1 MPGFD
6 AIADPQELRRC
17 LRDLVA
23 LSTLPAIWRIY
34 DSDRIAESAAD
45 AMLSILNCEYVLLSV
60 PDQSIEVTKVARGVD
75 PDAAIAVA
83 AALREWLTHQLDDQ
97 TAISVVP
104 NVGTLRL
111 ASGPI
116 GLGDKAVVV
125 AASRQTNFPTAGQ
138 HLLLQICANYVTD
151 ELELHRRRFVAL
163 VERSSDII
171 GFASLD
177 GTTQYLNPAGL
188 EFMGLRHLDGESR
201 PTVLDYVHPEDHARV
216 REGRWV
222 GEIRLKDHAT
232 GAAIPF
238 LVDWFRMMTPV
249 AANP

>member
-1 MPGFD
+1 MKGIIHEPSTKPTMKPESRDALLTAIAFYEKIRFTLRLMNFYWSCAPAASRRPEVGLSALRRPPARHAPMPGFD
-6 AIADPQELRRC
+6 EIADPQELRRC
-17 LRDLVA
+17 LPDLVA
-23 LSTLPAIWRIY
+23 LSTLPATWRIY

-45 AMLSILNCEYVLLSV
+45 AMLPILNCEYVLVSV

-97 TAISVVP
+97 TAISVAP

-138 HLLLQICANYVTD
+138 HLLLQTCANYVTD
-151 ELELHRRRFVAL
+151 ELERCHSELHRRRFVAL
-163 VERSSDII
+163 VERSS
-171 GFASLD
+171 
-177 GTTQYLNPAGL
+177 
-188 EFMGLRHLDGESR
+188 
-201 PTVLDYVHPEDHARV
+201 ARSV
-216 REGRWV
+216 
-222 GEIRLKDHAT
+222 
-232 GAAIPF
+232 
-238 LVDWFRMMTPV
+238 V
-249 AANP
+249 AKCR